1 MISARCASDL
11 GASYACNL
19 GVLREQ
25 VKCLHLDVE
34 LLEVDR
40 AAMRGPLAELLGFAP
55 LSDDTRKMLAP
66 PA

>member
-1 MISARCASDL
+1 MGKDQEL
-11 GASYACNL
+11 WHTPPHPHLTHTGL
-19 GVLREQ
+19 Q

-40 AAMRGPLAELLGFAP
+40 AAIRGPLAEMLGFAP
-55 LSDDTRKMLAP
+55 LSDATRKMLAP